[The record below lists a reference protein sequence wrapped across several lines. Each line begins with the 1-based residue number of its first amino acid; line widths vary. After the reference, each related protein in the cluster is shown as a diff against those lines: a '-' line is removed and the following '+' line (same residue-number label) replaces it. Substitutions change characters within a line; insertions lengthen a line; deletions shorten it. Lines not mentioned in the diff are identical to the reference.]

1 MNICKPKCLNIS
13 YTFLRINLSFQK
25 YKKMKIYKEELK
37 IVDLFR
43 KNLISEFTLK
53 QIMKRLNKKSY
64 NWTHNAVTK
73 LSKNILISQK
83 KGNTTIV
90 KLNVDNP
97 ATITYLAYLDREE
110 AYKKKVPFVDEI
122 IKSCSTI
129 TPYFTV
135 LVTGSYATRNV
146 RKNSDIDLVI
156 ITEDEAKKGEIKPY
170 LREVTRL
177 SSVDFDE
184 HILTRDEFYRML
196 IADNE
201 NFGKEVFRKHLLFY
215 GTEAYYQIIKEAIKN
230 GLQSKI

>member
-64 NWTHNAVTK
+64 NWTYNAVTK

-97 ATITYLAYLDREE
+97 ATITYF
-110 AYKKKVPFVDEI
+110 VP
-122 IKSCSTI
+122 
-129 TPYFTV
+129 
-135 LVTGSYATRNV
+135 
-146 RKNSDIDLVI
+146 
-156 ITEDEAKKGEIKPY
+156 
-170 LREVTRL
+170 
-177 SSVDFDE
+177 
-184 HILTRDEFYRML
+184 
-196 IADNE
+196 
-201 NFGKEVFRKHLLFY
+201 
-215 GTEAYYQIIKEAIKN
+215 AISLN
-230 GLQSKI
+230 HELQNSKIQIVLQMLLIS